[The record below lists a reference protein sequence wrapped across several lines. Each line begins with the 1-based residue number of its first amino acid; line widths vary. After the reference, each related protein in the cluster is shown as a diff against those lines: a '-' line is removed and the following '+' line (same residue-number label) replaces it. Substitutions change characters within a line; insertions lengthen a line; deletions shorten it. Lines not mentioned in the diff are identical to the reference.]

1 MNTAGLKKKIN
12 QKYYAVF
19 AGLILVLVLAGIL
32 ALCVGRYW
40 VPFPDVVK
48 VLLSRVFPVSG
59 SWDANTESVVM
70 TLRPVSYTHLQ
81 CLPGAVKGILKPI
94 GLYEYFFLQRWE
106 RTVVKT
112 CHGSQRC
119 AGNECRLPL
128 FFPHDSPDAL
138 LTALSRT
145 HCPLKVINL

>member
-70 TLRPVSYTHLQ
+70 TLR
-81 CLPGAVKGILKPI
+81 LPRVAAAVLVGGSLALSGAVYQGVFQNPQEPVLALP
-94 GLYEYFFLQRWE
+94 LPFFSVSVPL
-106 RTVVKT
+106 V
-112 CHGSQRC
+112 
-119 AGNECRLPL
+119 CRLV
-128 FFPHDSPDAL
+128 L
-138 LTALSRT
+138 LSGGLSQS
-145 HCPLKVINL
+145 